1 MSRHAI
7 RSTLAGLT
15 LALSAG
21 VVAAPAL
28 AATQEGPAAGHMK
41 EQGRHHHKKMM
52 RDGVWLPGVGP
63 LSKTQIESL
72 KLDAKQQGLVDQA
85 RQAQR
90 DMHESRRDA
99 GATGRDALKAQL
111 DAGKLDPR
119 ALLAE
124 SDKRHEQFRNQ
135 ATQVRDKWLAV
146 WDSLNEA
153 QRGQVTEIAKANQAR
168 MSERHARMQ
177 ERMQKRH
184 AEGGQSAAPAGAA
197 TAN

>member
-63 LSKTQIESL
+63 LSKAQIESL

-90 DMHESRRDA
+90 DVHKSRRDA

-111 DAGKLDPR
+111 DSGSWIRARCWPNRTSGTSSSAPR
-119 ALLAE
+119 PP
-124 SDKRHEQFRNQ
+124 RY
-135 ATQVRDKWLAV
+135 ATNGWR
-146 WDSLNEA
+146 S
-153 QRGQVTEIAKANQAR
+153 GIA
-168 MSERHARMQ
+168 
-177 ERMQKRH
+177 
-184 AEGGQSAAPAGAA
+184 
-197 TAN
+197 